1 MPSSSA
7 EHLIA
12 IRAALVARAP
22 SDPLREGEPDM
33 LAPLAFDLALATG
46 LRLSE
51 LIGLRWKACDFEKAK
66 VHVTEAIVLGESKP
80 PKSGLSRSVPM
91 FDTARAALEELAS
104 RAFSRGRFG
113 DEEFVVS
120 TARGTPLH
128 PSNWHRRVWRP
139 AIKKAELDGL
149 GYRWHDLRHSA
160 VSRLI
165 AEGADIALVQA
176 VAGHANASTTLDVY
190 AHVNAKRLEDAALEF
205 DPGLTLS

>member
-1 MPSSSA
+1 
-7 EHLIA
+7 
-12 IRAALVARAP
+12 
-22 SDPLREGEPDM
+22 M
-33 LAPLAFDLALATG
+33 LAPLAFDLALAAG

-51 LIGLRWKACDFEKAK
+51 LIGLRWQACDFEKAK
-66 VHVTEAIVLGESKP
+66 VYVTEAIVLGKSKP

-91 FDTARAALEELAS
+91 FDTARVALEELAT

-128 PSNWHRRVWRP
+128 PSNWNRRVWRP
-139 AIKKAELDGL
+139 ALKEAGLDKAGL
-149 GYRWHDLRHSA
+149 YKNGYRWHDLRHSA
-160 VSRLI
+160 VTRLI
-165 AEGADIALVQA
+165 AGGADIALVKA

-205 DPGLTLS
+205 DPGRIQA